1 MMAKKGENQMPTK
14 PNKNFIPLIFLTLIV
29 FIQGYGIINN
39 PLESQNQLELT
50 GKIKLPELSDR
61 WALIIGVSNY
71 KDANIRDLKYADKDA
86 YSFYNSLI
94 EKCRF
99 KKEQIKILLNK
110 DATYENIRRSISG
123 WLLKNAQ
130 KNDKIIIFFSGHGY
144 RDIDNNN
151 DEDDGF
157 DEFLIPFDFQSDDI
171 SSAIRDD
178 EFAYWINSLKAEN
191 ILLVLD
197 SCFSGGAAKAKGIIN
212 ENISIKGDVKID
224 NFAKDIFGEV
234 PRAGVSLL
242 GASKAEQISFEEP
255 KLKMGIF
262 TYFLIDSMDKKSD
275 MNLDNKITIKELF
288 DNLKPTV
295 LKYSKANYKREQEP
309 ILIDTMKNPF
319 DLVYIPIELS
329 DSAGKN
335 SAKIENLISRANLTK
350 DTNRK
355 IELLEECCKLDP
367 KNEEIHAKLAF
378 QLYWNKNY
386 DEAIYHYGIAISI
399 ASKKKYK
406 MEITRYR
413 YLKHY
418 YQSISEIYESKG
430 LFEKAKQY
438 IHKAIDA
445 HKAWGLQKDKFS
457 YYNQLGDLY
466 YKNNEL
472 NEAIQTYIYSI
483 QMDEIQDEV
492 YFKLSRIYVKLMKY
506 EEALSI
512 LEKAVNINPDYSK
525 FYYLQGVIIKYVEND
540 IDLSGELFKR
550 FFDSNKYLK
559 FRIESISRRKKRD
572 DEYFP
577 EVILDLEKIIKEYDY
592 YAEAYIDLI
601 QLCNKKKK
609 NLEKVKYYYN
619 KLIEI
624 YPFFK
629 KEENLFLMKK
639 N

>member
-1 MMAKKGENQMPTK
+1 MTK
-14 PNKNFIPLIFLTLIV
+14 IIKLIFLTLIV
-29 FIQGYGIINN
+29 LIQGYGIINE
-39 PLESQNQLELT
+39 PLDSQNQLELT
-50 GKIKLPELSDR
+50 EKIKLPELSDR
-61 WALIIGVSNY
+61 WALIVGVSNY
-71 KDANIRDLKYADKDA
+71 KDTNIRDLNYADKDA
-86 YSFYNSLI
+86 SSFYNSLI
-94 EKCRF
+94 ENCRF
-99 KKEQIKILLNK
+99 KKEQIKILQNEN
-110 DATYENIRRSISG
+110 ATYENIRKSISG
-123 WLLKNAQ
+123 WLFKNAQ

-144 RDIDNNN
+144 RDLDNND

-157 DEFLIPFDFQSDDI
+157 DEFLIPFDYQSSDI

-178 EFAYWINSLKAEN
+178 EFAYWINSLRTEN

-288 DNLKPTV
+288 DNLKPEV

-319 DLVYIPIELS
+319 DLVYIPIELNG
-329 DSAGKN
+329 SAGKN
-335 SAKIENLISRANLTK
+335 SAKIENLISKVNLAK
-350 DTNRK
+350 DRNRK

-367 KNEEIHAKLAF
+367 KNEEIHAQLAL

-386 DEAIYHYGIAISI
+386 DEAIYHYEIAISI
-399 ASKKKYK
+399 ALNKKSEAKF
-406 MEITRYR
+406 TRDR
-413 YLKHY
+413 HLSNY
-418 YQSISEIYESKG
+418 YESISKVYGSKG
-430 LFEKAKQY
+430 LFEEAKQH
-438 IHKAIDA
+438 IQKAIGIR
-445 HKAWGLQKDKFS
+445 KAMGLNKFDTRFF
-457 YYNQLGDLY
+457 NQLGDLY

-472 NEAIQTYIYSI
+472 SEAIQTYLYSI

-492 YFKLSRIYVKLMKY
+492 YFNLSRIYTKQMKY

-512 LEKAVNINPDYSK
+512 LEKAININPDYSN
-525 FYYLQGVIIKYVEND
+525 FYYLKGLIIKYIDND
-540 IDLSGELFKR
+540 IDWSDKLFKR
-550 FFDSNKYLK
+550 FFDLNEFMKT
-559 FRIESISRRKKRD
+559 RIELISIIKEVDGKRSS
-572 DEYFP
+572 
-577 EVILDLEKIIKEYDY
+577 EVILILEKTIKELGY

-601 QLCNKKKK
+601 QIYNKKNE
-609 NLEKVKYYYN
+609 NLEKAKYYYN

-629 KEENLFLMKK
+629 KEKNLFLKK